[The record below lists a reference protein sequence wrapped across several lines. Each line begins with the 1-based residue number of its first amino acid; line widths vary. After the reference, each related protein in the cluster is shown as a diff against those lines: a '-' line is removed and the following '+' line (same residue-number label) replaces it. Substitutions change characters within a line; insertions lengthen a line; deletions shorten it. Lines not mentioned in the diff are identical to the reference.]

1 MYFMYFLYLDL
12 FSFSFMSTQNVIIS
26 WFLHMSYLDLKEKVV
41 TMDCETSAEDEWGGA
56 SSPLR
61 AKHRLQ
67 AGSDFLGFKQ
77 IQIFL
82 VLHCCIIAFFAFFYV
97 YVAQDIHSSNLA
109 LDFYHSSCV
118 LNPQGLFRVVNME
131 DPDRGPLENHLV
143 FWWVKRHPID
153 YEDGPDDDN
162 GLSVMMMVCQW
173 WRWFV
178 GNDDGLSMMT
188 MVCWWWQ
195 WFYAIGDGLL
205 EKMMIS
211 RWWQWFVEDE
221 DAL

>member
-1 MYFMYFLYLDL
+1 MQL
-12 FSFSFMSTQNVIIS
+12 FNGDRRIVQWIVRRQQKMSEEGQV
-26 WFLHMSYLDLKEKVV
+26 
-41 TMDCETSAEDEWGGA
+41 
-56 SSPLR
+56 
-61 AKHRLQ
+61 HRSVPST
-67 AGSDFLGFKQ
+67 AFKQ
-77 IQIFL
+77 VQIFWVSSRFRFFL
-82 VLHCCIIAFFAFFYV
+82 FCIVVLFPFYAFFYV
-97 YVAQDIHSSNLA
+97 YVAQDIRSSILA

-178 GNDDGLSMMT
+178 ANEDDLS
-188 MVCWWWQ
+188 
-195 WFYAIGDGLL
+195 
-205 EKMMIS
+205 
-211 RWWQWFVEDE
+211 
-221 DAL
+221 